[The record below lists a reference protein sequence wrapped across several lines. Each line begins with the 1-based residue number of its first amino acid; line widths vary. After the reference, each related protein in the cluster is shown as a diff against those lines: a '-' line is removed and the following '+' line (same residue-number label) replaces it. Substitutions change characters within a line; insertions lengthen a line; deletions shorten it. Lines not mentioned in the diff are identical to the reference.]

1 MDHVTNYHSGRG
13 VHCSSCR
20 KQHGVVVELLE
31 AAKQSYTT
39 PMVSTGH
46 FSLGAG
52 WFRYSQ

>member
-13 VHCSSCR
+13 VHCSSRR
-20 KQHGVVVELLE
+20 KQYGVVVELLE
-31 AAKQSYTT
+31 AAKQSCTT